1 MSASAPISEGAVQV
15 APVRVK
21 RAPLWLLALIT
32 FSGTMAMHVFVPA
45 LPQAATDLGASASA
59 MQLTVSFYIAGLAI
73 GQLIYGPI
81 SDHFGRRPVLI
92 VGLVV
97 YAMAGFGAAFA
108 PNVDALIA
116 ARLFQSLGG
125 CAGLVLG
132 RAIVRD
138 GSTTADAAKRLALM
152 NLMVTV
158 GPGMAPLIGG
168 ALVTTTGWRSILLAL
183 CVLGAVNLLLTWRLL
198 PETNGGS
205 GHGTCAVLRNYRHL
219 TASRAFLAYAIG
231 GGCATTS
238 MYAFVGAAPFIFV
251 AELHRPGHEVGI
263 YLAINIVGLWL
274 GSLAASRLA
283 GRVPTDR
290 LLVYGSLLSLVGAA
304 AFLLVVVTGAL
315 NVPLTVLTMA
325 VFSFGVAVASPAA
338 LAEALS
344 INPLVTGSASG
355 LYGFAQ
361 MAIGALCSSLVGIG
375 GSPALTAAVVLCAA
389 GIIGQALFWM
399 ARRARTATVGRTVLR
414 AEPAA

>member
-1 MSASAPISEGAVQV
+1 MSESASDPISASAVQV
-15 APVRVK
+15 VAPARVK

-45 LPQAATDLGASASA
+45 LPQAATDLGASANA

-73 GQLIYGPI
+73 GQLIYGPV

-97 YAMAGFGAAFA
+97 YALAGFGAAFA

-198 PETNGGS
+198 PETSGGS
-205 GHGTCAVLRNYRHL
+205 GHVHARCSEI
-219 TASRAFLAYAIG
+219 TAISSLHGPSWPTRSAE
-231 GGCATTS
+231 
-238 MYAFVGAAPFIFV
+238 VAPPHPSTPLS
-251 AELHRPGHEVGI
+251 AQLLS
-263 YLAINIVGLWL
+263 YL
-274 GSLAASRLA
+274 SLSYIAQDMRLA
-283 GRVPTDR
+283 FT
-290 LLVYGSLLSLVGAA
+290 
-304 AFLLVVVTGAL
+304 
-315 NVPLTVLTMA
+315 
-325 VFSFGVAVASPAA
+325 
-338 LAEALS
+338 
-344 INPLVTGSASG
+344 
-355 LYGFAQ
+355 
-361 MAIGALCSSLVGIG
+361 
-375 GSPALTAAVVLCAA
+375 
-389 GIIGQALFWM
+389 
-399 ARRARTATVGRTVLR
+399 
-414 AEPAA
+414 

>member
-1 MSASAPISEGAVQV
+1 MSLNISAGAAQVIS
-15 APVRVK
+15 PTRVK

-32 FSGTMAMHVFVPA
+32 FSGTTAMHVFVPA
-45 LPQAATDLGASASA
+45 LPQAATDLGASANA
-59 MQLTVSFYIAGLAI
+59 MQLTMSFYIAGLAI
-73 GQLIYGPI
+73 GQLIYGPV

-92 VGLVV
+92 VGLVI
-97 YAMAGFGAAFA
+97 YAVAGFGAAFA

-116 ARLFQSLGG
+116 ARLLQSLGG

-138 GSTTADAAKRLALM
+138 GSTTTDAAKRLALM

-168 ALVTTTGWRSILLAL
+168 ALVTTAGWRSILLAL
-183 CVLGAVNLLLTWRLL
+183 CVLGAANLLLTWRLL
-198 PETNGGS
+198 PETSDGS
-205 GHGTCAVLRNYRHL
+205 GHDTRAVLRNYRHL
-219 TASRAFLAYAIG
+219 IRSRAFLAYAIG

-238 MYAFVGAAPFIFV
+238 IYAFIGAAPFIFV
-251 AELHRPGHEVGI
+251 DDLHRPEHEVGV

-283 GRVPTDR
+283 DRVPTNR
-290 LLVYGSLLSLVGAA
+290 LLVHGGLLSLLGAV
-304 AFLLVVVTGAL
+304 AFLLAVLIGIL
-315 NVPLTVLTMA
+315 NVPLTVLTMV

-355 LYGFAQ
+355 LYGFTQ
-361 MAIGALCSSLVGIG
+361 MAIGAICTSLVGIG
-375 GSPALTAAVVLCAA
+375 GSPALAAAVVLCAA

-399 ARRARTATVGRTVLR
+399 ALRARSRTIESIQG
-414 AEPAA
+414 APC